1 MSRWK
6 AALVSPLCQG
16 SCRLGR
22 TKHEGADGRKSN
34 VLHGDDTSPDAATD
48 AGAFADV
55 GEPAGGGDGSLTKH
69 PVEVGTGG
77 KERPGQAAR
86 RPQDWS
92 AEEKL
97 RAAVEAAALDGAALG
112 EYLRRRGIHAEHV
125 EQWRAAAVAALE
137 AAGRGGGAGGAERK
151 RIKEL
156 ERELRKKDAA
166 LAETAALLVLRK
178 KPMLSGGDGDDDT
191 DRRNEP

>member
-1 MSRWK
+1 MSYTETIR
-6 AALVSPLCQG
+6 ARMLRRMLGPSRMSAS
-16 SCRLGR
+16 RLAEETGISQSTLSKWAR
-22 TKHEGADGRKSN
+22 EA
-34 VLHGDDTSPDAATD
+34 
-48 AGAFADV
+48 
-55 GEPAGGGDGSLTKH
+55 GSLWGMKDKDDK
-69 PVEVGTGG
+69 
-77 KERPGQAAR
+77 KERPGQPAR

-92 AEEKL
+92 AEEKF

-112 EYLRRRGIHAEHV
+112 EYLRRRGIHAEHL
-125 EQWRAAAVAALE
+125 EHWRAAAVAALE

-178 KPMLSGGDGDDDT
+178 KANALWGDGDDDT